1 MDRKAASKVVEIL
14 LKCSGSIDQSIAL
27 AKEGSSEPEFETYR
41 TSAGRVMGSIFLD
54 LLGPIFGEHPDLE
67 PDELRRS

>member
-1 MDRKAASKVVEIL
+1 MDKQAATKIVEIL

-27 AKEGSSEPEFETYR
+27 AREGSSEREFETFR

-54 LLGPIFGEHPDLE
+54 LLAPIFREHPDLE